1 MLQKFEENVVGGIDT
16 DITSECPNENQGGD
30 LRRMGPM
37 DDLNEMMI
45 DTGLVDAG
53 FEGDPFTWTNKR
65 VWKRLDRVLYSKE
78 WLRPSTGVLHLPRRL
93 SDHHLLFI
101 DAAQTEKKRPSSFRF
116 QNMWLKHH
124 KFF

>member
-78 WLRPSTGVLHLPRRL
+78 WVETFNTTRVLHLPRRL

-101 DAAQTEKKRPSSFRF
+101 DAQTENKGHLPSDSRICG
-116 QNMWLKHH
+116 
-124 KFF
+124 